1 MKATIDIPDDL
12 YRRVKAKSALQGR
25 AIREVTVELYQTWLL
40 EELVLPAASS
50 PEAWLEEWIKL
61 GEESMKD
68 APPGPSARELLER
81 DRNRLEPKPPLIPQ
95 LSEQFS
101 KQMDDAGISLAD
113 LLEGLAEERR
123 LSGEARFGR
132 DA

>member
-1 MKATIDIPDDL
+1 MKATIEVPDDL

-25 AIREVTVELYQTWLL
+25 AIREVTVELYQTWLV
-40 EELVLPAASS
+40 EDLVLPAAPSS
-50 PEAWLEEWIKL
+50 EAWLEERIKL

-68 APPGPSARELLER
+68 APPGPLARELLAQ
-81 DRNRLEPKPPLIPQ
+81 DRNRSEPKQPLIPQ

-101 KQMDDAGISLAD
+101 RQMDEAGLSLAD
-113 LLEGLAEERR
+113 LLAGLAEERR
-123 LSGEARFGR
+123 LSGETRFGR

>member
-1 MKATIDIPDDL
+1 MKATIEVPDDL

-25 AIREVTVELYQTWLL
+25 AIREVTVELYQTWLV
-40 EELVLPAASS
+40 EELAPPAAPS
-50 PEAWLEEWIKL
+50 PEAWLGEWIKL

-68 APPGPSARELLER
+68 APPGPSARELLAE
-81 DRNRLEPKPPLIPQ
+81 DRNRLEPKQPLIPQ

-101 KQMDDAGISLAD
+101 RQMDEAGISLAD

-123 LSGEARFGR
+123 LSGETRFGR

>member
-1 MKATIDIPDDL
+1 MKATIEVPDDL

-25 AIREVTVELYQTWLL
+25 AIREVTMELYQTWLVEDVAPL
-40 EELVLPAASS
+40 AAPS
-50 PEAWLEEWIKL
+50 PQ
-61 GEESMKD
+61 
-68 APPGPSARELLER
+68 GPSARELLAQ
-81 DRNRLEPKPPLIPQ
+81 DRNRAEPKQPLIPQ

-101 KQMDDAGISLAD
+101 RQMDEAGISLAD